1 MRKVEVRPYN
11 ANWPKMFKQEVTNLK
26 GIYGNRIVTVH
37 HIGST
42 SIKGL
47 KAKPIIDLL
56 PVVKDITEV
65 DKFDDQMKALGYEPK
80 GENGISGRRYF
91 QKGGDVRT
99 HHVHIYQ
106 QGDLQIDRHLAFR
119 NYLRVNS
126 TLRNKYGNLKED
138 LSKQFPYDIASYI
151 QGKEE
156 LVLAIEKEAL
166 NWYRLNKDDNFIQE

>member
-1 MRKVEVRPYN
+1 MRKVEVRPYDV
-11 ANWPKMFKQEVTNLK
+11 NWPKMFKQEVTNLK
-26 GIYGNRIVTVH
+26 CIYGNRIVTVH

-91 QKGGDVRT
+91 QKGGDART

-106 QGDLQIDRHLAFR
+106 QNDLQIDRHLAFR
-119 NYLRVNS
+119 DYLRVNS
-126 TLRNKYGNLKED
+126 KLRNQYGNLKEG

-156 LVLAIEKEAL
+156 LVSKIEKEAL
-166 NWYRLNKDDNFIQE
+166 NWYRLTKDDNFNQE